1 MFNHYVGRRKRRV
14 WSPATVVV
22 SVGAHVVLLG
32 AAVSVATR
40 EAPAARPNDEVIAEW
55 DLEPKTPPPA
65 PIEVEPPP
73 PPPPAPED
81 PDVPEPVGGQTVAL
95 IPPAEVPDEI
105 PEVDPNQRPS
115 DPSEHTGVGTEGN
128 YFDPT
133 ATTQRPVTGGETA
146 PPGEGGGEPFG
157 ADVVEELP
165 QLANRAEAQRALERT
180 YPPLL
185 RDAGVTGRTMVLLI
199 IDEQGRVE
207 PGSASVQET
216 THDAFRDAALRAVER
231 FRFRPAKI
239 QGKPVPVLIA
249 IPIDWKLDR

>member
-14 WSPATVVV
+14 WSPVTVVV
-22 SVGAHVVLLG
+22 SVGAHVILLG
-32 AAVSVATR
+32 AAVSTATGG
-40 EAPAARPNDEVIAEW
+40 PTTGTV
-55 DLEPKTPPPA
+55 EPDSVVWIPLDDPPPPA
-65 PIEVEPPP
+65 PPIVVDPPT

-81 PDVPEPVGGQTVAL
+81 PAVPEPVGGQTVAL
-95 IPPAEVPDEI
+95 IPPAEVPDDI

-146 PPGEGGGEPFG
+146 PPGDGDGEPF
-157 ADVVEELP
+157 AMDMVEELP

-185 RDAGVTGRTMVLLI
+185 RDAGVTGRTTVLLI

-216 THDAFRDAALRAVER
+216 THDGFRQAALRAVER

-239 QGKPVPVLIA
+239 QGKAVPVLIA